1 MVTPFSRFIFLGVF
15 FSAFILTAPQAYE
28 GRILSDVHLF
38 VFKTLTCL
46 RSEYGGGS
54 YFKNMN
60 VFQLCESK
68 TF

>member
-1 MVTPFSRFIFLGVF
+1 MLNLLNNSFFII
-15 FSAFILTAPQAYE
+15 ILTAPQANQAW
-28 GRILSDVHLF
+28 ILSDVHLF

-46 RSEYGGGS
+46 RSEYDKGS
-54 YFKNMN
+54 YFKTMN

>member
-1 MVTPFSRFIFLGVF
+1 MLNLFNNRGFFI
-15 FSAFILTAPQAYE
+15 ILTAPQANQV
-28 GRILSDVHLF
+28 RSLSDVHLF

-46 RSEYGGGS
+46 RSEYDRGS
-54 YFKNMN
+54 YFKTMN